1 MRSPYEERCGS
12 REGHPGRHRE
22 NQGRDYEETTLNET
36 PTPDWDAIE
45 REVIRKLRYLSAA
58 WEHTAANEPELHEL
72 MKRDLYLPTIKHL
85 GAFCV
90 AVKEE

>member
-1 MRSPYEERCGS
+1 M
-12 REGHPGRHRE
+12 
-22 NQGRDYEETTLNET
+22 
-36 PTPDWDAIE
+36 
-45 REVIRKLRYLSAA
+45 IRKLGYLRTA

-90 AVKEE
+90 AVREE